1 VLIFVYYESP
11 SVKGINLLS
20 PSFRR
25 SGTSTARDVDG
36 VVSDKAN
43 YFLMEE
49 AAIAGFVNAVPDLYN
64 GNISRM
70 VTALGKLNTTTIG
83 KAYEYD
89 QLNRISKSH
98 TYTNYSTSLNKWLT
112 GSSTTD
118 YYSAYN
124 YDANGNILNFQRNAQ
139 SGTAMDR
146 LKYNYIAGT
155 NQLHYVDDSASASTF
170 DYDIDD
176 QATGNYT
183 YDKIGNLT
191 SDVAEE
197 IETIE
202 WTVYGKIKSITRTS
216 SSTKPNLAFEYSP
229 DGHRVAK
236 HVTNSQNQTTS
247 TWYMRDASGN
257 ILATCTRTWE
267 MAINYAN
274 VAPLLVYKIIDSTQG
289 FSSALGFLNSQIQW
303 GNKVSTSYI
312 ASVKT
317 ELSNQTSKTNC

>member
-1 VLIFVYYESP
+1 MVSGNVKHVYYQKNKDDQFSHRYAYDADNRLIEVYTSSDLVHWDRDANYSYYLHGP
-11 SVKGINLLS
+11 LSRMTLGQLNVQGIDYAYTLHGWLKGVNSNSLYASRDIGLDG
-20 PSFRR
+20 
-25 SGTSTARDVDG
+25 SGGAANANVARDVFGFSLHYYTGDYTPING
-36 VVSDKAN
+36 DNQTDKAN

-49 AAIAGFVNAVPDLYN
+49 AANAGFVNAVPDLYN

-124 YDANGNILNFQRNAQ
+124 YDANGNILNLQRNAQ

-155 NQLHYVDDSASASTF
+155 NQLNYVDDSASASTF

-216 SSTKPNLAFEYSP
+216 SSTKPNF
-229 DGHRVAK
+229 
-236 HVTNSQNQTTS
+236 
-247 TWYMRDASGN
+247 
-257 ILATCTRTWE
+257 
-267 MAINYAN
+267 
-274 VAPLLVYKIIDSTQG
+274 
-289 FSSALGFLNSQIQW
+289 
-303 GNKVSTSYI
+303 
-312 ASVKT
+312 
-317 ELSNQTSKTNC
+317 